1 LSNQA
6 YSLFP
11 NPNDGNLVLVQKVA
25 DTGLVRVD
33 VHDVLGR
40 SVYAQQVRFNEQT
53 HQLQLKNV
61 APGVYVTIVTD
72 SRGRKYTFKF
82 VKQ

>member
-11 NPNDGNLVLVQKVA
+11 NPNDGNLVLVQKVV
-25 DTGLVRVD
+25 DTGLVKVD
-33 VHDVLGR
+33 VRDVLGR
-40 SVYAQQVRFNEQT
+40 SVYKQQVLFEDQA
-53 HQLQLKNV
+53 HHLQLKSI
-61 APGVYVTIVTD
+61 APGMYVVNLAD
-72 SRGRKYTFKF
+72 SGGRKYTFKF